1 MKDLFNDNADNVSSN
16 HSEIFAWVYAW
27 KLILHRPI
35 VWDWEEGES
44 ERVSQSPSEAI
55 GQISHISLS
64 AVKQFTFREEM
75 LLDFSNCFICNGL
88 STYIMV
94 EKPQKIRSIR
104 PKVTLNNPWHP
115 YLTRFG
121 LNFPKLPLIIRPTPL
136 VCCKLTEQGLD
147 WLTSGFF
154 WPKIIWR
161 RRPTRNWQLPPS
173 SPALQS
179 SGGEFLGNG

>member
-1 MKDLFNDNADNVSSN
+1 MKDLFNNNADNVSSN

-64 AVKQFTFREEM
+64 AVKQFTFGEEM

-121 LNFPKLPLIIRPTPL
+121 LNSQNLIIPPPWCAASWQSRG
-136 VCCKLTEQGLD
+136 LTD
-147 WLTSGFF
+147 WHL
-154 WPKIIWR
+154 
-161 RRPTRNWQLPPS
+161 
-173 SPALQS
+173 AS
-179 SGGEFLGNG
+179 SGRRLFGGADPQETGSCPPPLRHCNQVAENF

>member
-64 AVKQFTFREEM
+64 AVKQFICGEEI

-88 STYIMV
+88 SNYLMV
-94 EKPQKIRSIR
+94 EKAQM
-104 PKVTLNNPWHP
+104 
-115 YLTRFG
+115 
-121 LNFPKLPLIIRPTPL
+121 
-136 VCCKLTEQGLD
+136 
-147 WLTSGFF
+147 
-154 WPKIIWR
+154 
-161 RRPTRNWQLPPS
+161 
-173 SPALQS
+173 
-179 SGGEFLGNG
+179 